1 MMDKKCKICRRAG
14 EKLFLKGERC
24 FTPRCA
30 MNNRPYA
37 PGKLDSEKK
46 RRSPISEYGIQ
57 MKEKQKI
64 KNIYGVSEK
73 QFVAYVKNAENST
86 VNTKIAPALGA
97 YINLETRLDNIVFR
111 MGLAK
116 SRALSRQMVAHG
128 HIIVNGK
135 KINIPSHRVRVG
147 DVISVREGSKNTKL
161 FNEASAKLK
170 DFSSPDW
177 LALDAAKL
185 EAKVSSLPKEIEG
198 GFDFAKVL
206 EFYSR

>member
-1 MMDKKCKICRRAG
+1 MIDKKCRVCRRAG
-14 EKLFLKGERC
+14 EKLFLKGEKC
-24 FTPRCA
+24 FTPKCV
-30 MNNRPYA
+30 MNTRPYP
-37 PGKLDSEKK
+37 PGRLDTEKK

-73 QFVAYVKNAENST
+73 QFVSYIKNAEASAA
-86 VNTKIAPALGA
+86 NTKVAPALGA
-97 YINLETRLDNIVFR
+97 YINLETRLDNVVFR

-116 SRALSRQMVAHG
+116 SRALSRQIVAHG

-135 KINIPSHRVRVG
+135 KINIPSHRVRVN
-147 DVISVREGSKNTKL
+147 DVIGVREGSKNTKL
-161 FNEASAKLK
+161 FNEAVNKLK
-170 DFSSPDW
+170 DFASPDW
-177 LALDAAKL
+177 LTLESSKL
-185 EAKVSSLPKEIEG
+185 EAKVVSLPKEIEG

>member
-24 FTPRCA
+24 FTPKCV
-30 MNNRPYA
+30 MNSRPYA

-46 RRSPISEYGIQ
+46 HKSSISEYGMQ

-73 QFVAYVKNAENST
+73 QFVAYVKNAEKAFLIN
-86 VNTKIAPALGA
+86 KIAPTLGI
-97 YINLETRLDNIVFR
+97 YIGLETRLDNVVFR

-116 SRALSRQMVAHG
+116 SRSLARQIVSHG

-135 KINIPSHRVRVG
+135 KINIPSHKVRVG
-147 DVISVREGSKNTKL
+147 DVISVREGSKSNKL
-161 FNEASAKLK
+161 FNEIQNKLK
-170 DFSSPDW
+170 DFNGSDW
-177 LALDAAKL
+177 MALDSAKL
-185 EAKVSSLPKEIEG
+185 EAKITSMPKEVEAG
-198 GFDFAKVL
+198 YDFTKVL
-206 EFYSR
+206 EFYNK

>member
-1 MMDKKCKICRRAG
+1 MTRINCKKCRRAG
-14 EKLFLKGERC
+14 ESLCGRDK
-24 FTPRCA
+24 CA
-30 MNNRPYA
+30 YKRRPYA

-57 MKEKQKI
+57 MREKQKI

-73 QFVAYVKNAENST
+73 QFVSYIKNAEKSAA
-86 VNTKIAPALGA
+86 NTKIAPALGA
-97 YINLETRLDNIVFR
+97 YINLETRLDNVVFR

-116 SRALSRQMVAHG
+116 SRALSRQIVSHG

-135 KINIPSHRVRVG
+135 RINIPSHKVRV
-147 DVISVREGSKNTKL
+147 DDIVAVREGSKNTKL
-161 FNEASAKLK
+161 FNEINAKER

-177 LALDAAKL
+177 LALDVTKL
-185 EAKVSSLPKEIEG
+185 EAKVSSLPKEIGG

>member
-24 FTPRCA
+24 FTPKCA
-30 MNNRPYA
+30 MNTRAYP
-37 PGKLDSEKK
+37 PGKLASEKK

-57 MKEKQKI
+57 MREKQKI

-73 QFVAYVKNAENST
+73 QFVAYVKNAETSA
-86 VNTKIAPALGA
+86 VNTKVMPALGA
-97 YINLETRLDNIVFR
+97 YINLETRLDNVVFR

-116 SRALSRQMVAHG
+116 SRPLARQIVSHG
-128 HIIVNGK
+128 HILVNGK

-147 DVISVREGSKNTKL
+147 DVVAIREGSKSSKL
-161 FNEASAKLK
+161 FSEATNKLK
-170 DFSSPDW
+170 DVSSPDW
-177 LALDAAKL
+177 LALDATKL
-185 EAKVSSLPKEIEG
+185 EAKVNSFPKEIEG

-206 EFYSR
+206 EFYSK